1 MSQRDPGGIIFRQQ
15 DPDGRPDRMK
25 RSSEME
31 ITEKNPIQITPYV
44 NQVQQNAPAAETE
57 GEKGRAS
64 VGEDNVELSQ
74 SAREMQ
80 RAQKALQDLPDI
92 REDKVAA
99 LKQQIE
105 DGTYDIRADKIAAN
119 MLKES
124 LVNDIL

>member
-1 MSQRDPGGIIFRQQ
+1 
-15 DPDGRPDRMK
+15 
-25 RSSEME
+25 ME

-44 NQVQQNAPAAETE
+44 SQVQQNAQTAETE
-57 GEKGRAS
+57 GEKGRAN

-74 SAREMQ
+74 NARDLQ
-80 RAQKALQDLPDI
+80 KAQKTLQDLPDI

-105 DGTYDIRADKIAAN
+105 NGTYDIRADKIAAN

-124 LVNDIL
+124 LRNDIF